1 MPNELD
7 DVKVGAIIN
16 GIAPPTVV
24 SDMPVTMAV
33 EKMLR
38 EKVHS
43 LVVIDKKGKAVGVI
57 SAWDVLKIT
66 FLNGSAKEIPVSKL
80 IEGQKLIFVYTEVT
94 LRDALNLMID
104 KGIKALPVLDYNDN
118 LVGRISLTDIARFV
132 KEKLV

>member
-7 DVKVGAIIN
+7 DVKVGAIID
-16 GIAPPTVV
+16 GVPPTIVNDLPV
-24 SDMPVTMAV
+24 SMAV

-43 LVVIDKKGKAVGVI
+43 LVVIDKNGKTVGVI
-57 SAWDVLKIT
+57 SAWDVLKVT
-66 FLNGSAKEIPVSKL
+66 FLNGSMKEITVSKL
-80 IEGQKLIFVYTEVT
+80 IEGQKLVFVYAEVT

-104 KGIKALPVLDYNDN
+104 KEIHALPVLDYEDR
-118 LVGRISLTDIARFV
+118 LVGRISLTDISRFV